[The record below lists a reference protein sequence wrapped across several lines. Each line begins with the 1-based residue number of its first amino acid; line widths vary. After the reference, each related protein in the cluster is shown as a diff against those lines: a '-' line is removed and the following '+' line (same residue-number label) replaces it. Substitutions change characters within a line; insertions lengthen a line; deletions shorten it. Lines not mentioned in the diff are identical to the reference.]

1 MIDRR
6 TFIQGAALL
15 ATAPAIAARLSL
27 WSAARASLTTED
39 RKDDDSVKFKIY
51 GWDHCDAEV
60 STGNEVLIR
69 VDRSW
74 HAAWR

>member
-15 ATAPAIAARLSL
+15 ATAPAIAARLPL

-39 RKDDDSVKFKIY
+39 GKDEDSVKFKIY

-60 STGNEVLIR
+60 SIGNEVLIR

>member
-15 ATAPAIAARLSL
+15 ATAPAITARLPL
-27 WSAARASLTTED
+27 WSVARASLTTED
-39 RKDDDSVKFKIY
+39 EKDGGSVKFKIY

-60 STGNEVLIR
+60 SIGNEVLIR